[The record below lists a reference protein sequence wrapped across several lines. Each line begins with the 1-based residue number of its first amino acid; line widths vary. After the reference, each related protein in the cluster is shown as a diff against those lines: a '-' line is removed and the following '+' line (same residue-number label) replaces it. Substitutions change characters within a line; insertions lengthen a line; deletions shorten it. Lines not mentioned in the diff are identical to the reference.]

1 MLQLLLNEYKL
12 FTVQPKV
19 THGHLFFTAFPP
31 RWVIV
36 SYHVN
41 PESKETWYW
50 DSSNVTEMAMSGVKC
65 TGSEMSLS
73 QCQHHKAVS
82 CQKSAA
88 RFAAGVICSESE
100 WQTSR
105 DSGETWSSLRW
116 QAWLTASSSLPSG
129 LWPDPER
136 PSGAADGLHRGPTS
150 AHAVLRCWGGLPVQ
164 VSSQGQLAL
173 RTSTAAPLHL
183 PDPQHRPGGLQAEGG
198 APLVGLARLPRVM
211 ISLLMLA
218 VLNTGCWP
226 DKAGSV
232 WNSQMCSFSAFCSH
246 YHSMD
251 IFTHYD
257 LLNANG
263 TRVAEGHKASF
274 CLEDSDCEEGE
285 SAVLRWVV
293 LTYRTSVN
301 VLYSYL
307 STRYF

>member
-1 MLQLLLNEYKL
+1 M
-12 FTVQPKV
+12 VV
-19 THGHLFFTAFPP
+19 
-31 RWVIV
+31 
-36 SYHVN
+36 
-41 PESKETWYW
+41 
-50 DSSNVTEMAMSGVKC
+50 SGVKC

-82 CQKSAA
+82 CQKTAA

-100 WQTSR
+100 WRGSR
-105 DSGETWSSLRW
+105 GRRSGCSLTGRPDS
-116 QAWLTASSSLPSG
+116 ASPSLPSG

-150 AHAVLRCWGGLPVQ
+150 AHAVLRCRGGLSVQ
-164 VSSQGQLAL
+164 VRGQGQLAL
-173 RTSTAAPLHL
+173 RTSAAAPLLL

-198 APLVGLARLPRVM
+198 AALVGLARLPRVM
-211 ISLLMLA
+211 RILLMLS
-218 VLNTGCWP
+218 VLNTGCRAN
-226 DKAGSV
+226 KAGCV
-232 WNSQMCSFSAFCSH
+232 WNGQMCSFSAFCSH

-285 SAVLRWVV
+285 YAALVWAGLQ
-293 LTYRTSVN
+293 YRASVN
-301 VLYSYL
+301 VLCSYV
-307 STRYF
+307 SIRYF